1 MSLSDLDRA
10 VLAFARRR
18 WNSLGLR
25 DEAITVELGI
35 TPTAYAQRLNALLDS
50 AQALQE
56 YPTVV
61 MPLRRQREARRRRRV
76 SAR

>member
-1 MSLSDLDRA
+1 MNDLDRA

-18 WNSLGLR
+18 WNTPGLR
-25 DEAITVELGI
+25 DEAITVELGM

-50 AQALQE
+50 AEALGE

-61 MPLRRQREARRRRRV
+61 APLRRQREARRRRRV